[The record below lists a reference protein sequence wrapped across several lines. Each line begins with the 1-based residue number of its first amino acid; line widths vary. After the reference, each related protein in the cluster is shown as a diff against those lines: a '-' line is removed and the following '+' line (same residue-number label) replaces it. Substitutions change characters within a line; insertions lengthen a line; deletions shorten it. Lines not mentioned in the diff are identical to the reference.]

1 MSIFQVKALMM
12 EEEDVV
18 MITRDG
24 MKVAA
29 RSKIL
34 GIHSTILASLIGNNR
49 RDDGLVFSVDATSD
63 EVSALVTLMQGGE
76 VVLKSKKLVE
86 QVVLLAKSLAVDL
99 GNFLSLYSLQ
109 RNPENEDKILY
120 RETDKKTSNNRKP
133 RFGHKIPESN
143 VVEHQENLNFE
154 NLLKEDDNEDSGVY
168 EEIDLSREEVLTSFE
183 KSSKIDETFS
193 RDEIKTDFE
202 GGRESKMTS
211 KSLSCTKIAQKTDSK
226 STKIL
231 RSATLPK
238 KIGKG
243 ARNLSS
249 ELEQIEEQQG
259 DAIKCNSCPKTFKTS
274 SKLKMHM
281 MCHTSFSCNSCDK
294 GFRFASLLNNHM
306 ERCEEELQYK
316 KDLKSQSLLFQNK
329 MKRLS
334 LNNANVEN
342 LSSLV

>member
-1 MSIFQVKALMM
+1 M
-12 EEEDVV
+12 
-18 MITRDG
+18 
-24 MKVAA
+24 
-29 RSKIL
+29 
-34 GIHSTILASLIGNNR
+34 
-49 RDDGLVFSVDATSD
+49 
-63 EVSALVTLMQGGE
+63 
-76 VVLKSKKLVE
+76 
-86 QVVLLAKSLAVDL
+86 AKSLAVDL

-109 RNPENEDKILY
+109 GNPENEEKILY
-120 RETDKKTSNNRKP
+120 RETDKKTSNNRKLH
-133 RFGHKIPESN
+133 FGHKIPESK
-143 VVEHQENLNFE
+143 QEENSNFE

-183 KSSKIDETFS
+183 KSSELDIS
-193 RDEIKTDFE
+193 RDERNTVEDFE
-202 GGRESKMTS
+202 RVRESKMTS
-211 KSLSCTKIAQKTDSK
+211 KSLSCTKITNKINSK
-226 STKIL
+226 STQIL

-238 KIGKG
+238 KIGRG
-243 ARNLSS
+243 VRNLSS

-316 KDLKSQSLLFQNK
+316 KDIKSQSLLFQNK

-334 LNNANVEN
+334 LNNANVGN